1 RGVRVLER
9 RRGPNVLAAD
19 DHRMLLSEIR
29 TDLVDGGLVRRVE
42 FLRPARL
49 DRVLPR
55 PLVPELH
62 DPTPSG
68 LRMRVT
74 RIRFRLSV
82 RIGTVPLRRVENLW
96 DFRRRSD
103 LERGAAT
110 QCTSRASLR
119 TCRTAPSR
127 RLPRAAPGPILAC

>member
-1 RGVRVLER
+1 MFRMRAASFLEQAEDEVRVGRARVLECR
-9 RRGPNVLAAD
+9 DGPNVLASD

-42 FLRPARL
+42 FFRPGRL

-68 LRMRVT
+68 PRMRVT

-82 RIGTVPLRRVENLW
+82 RIGVVSLRRVENLW
-96 DFRRRSD
+96 DFRRAVRS
-103 LERGAAT
+103 
-110 QCTSRASLR
+110 
-119 TCRTAPSR
+119 
-127 RLPRAAPGPILAC
+127 

>member
-1 RGVRVLER
+1 MGKGGFCGFDRVFGMRPASFLELAEDEVRVRGARVLER

-29 TDLVDGGLVRRVE
+29 ADLVDGGLVRRVE

-68 LRMRVT
+68 PTDASAENKV
-74 RIRFRLSV
+74 S
-82 RIGTVPLRRVENLW
+82 PLRTN
-96 DFRRRSD
+96 RS
-103 LERGAAT
+103 RFT
-110 QCTSRASLR
+110 QAS
-119 TCRTAPSR
+119 
-127 RLPRAAPGPILAC
+127 GK